1 METTS
6 NTPSDRTPRPVD
18 TGERIVLL
26 DVIRGFALGGVFF
39 SNVFLWFSGRVLMP
53 PTFWQTPETGVR
65 AAFAHAFRNLVFG
78 KFITIFTFLFGLGLA
93 VQFARADDRED
104 SAALRYSKRAAVM
117 LLFGILHM
125 ALVWY
130 GDILHVYA
138 LLGFGIL
145 LFRRTSTKKLIII
158 GAILAFCAGPV
169 TMWLESF
176 LPRLWSSPDVL
187 KQAMQAKQAHFTTVN
202 EQARTLFLSGS
213 YGSNVRANLL
223 TYWHHFARLHVI
235 GFYLGMFGNF
245 LLGYAAGKAAVF
257 TNVDKYRRLFRH
269 LVGWGLLGGIIGGA
283 GFAFLRM
290 VGPGKQYFVTNQTL
304 VPLFVPIA
312 RELQTLGLAAFYMA
326 TITLL
331 FQRPLWRR
339 ILSIYAPVGRTAVTN
354 YLSQSVV
361 AVFVFTG
368 IGLGHL
374 GNLSPIWTV
383 GMPLGVFIVQMVI
396 SRLWLS
402 RFAFGPVEWVWRS
415 MTYGKVQPL
424 RRANESVGE
433 IADEPQGD
441 VAAASSGS
449 A

>member
-6 NTPSDRTPRPVD
+6 DTSSDRTPRPVD

-93 VQFARADDRED
+93 VQFARAEDRED
-104 SAALRYSKRAAVM
+104 SAARRYSKRAAVM
-117 LLFGILHM
+117 ILFGVLHM
-125 ALVWY
+125 VLVWY

-138 LLGFGIL
+138 LLGFGML
-145 LFRRTSTKKLIII
+145 LFRRMSTKQLIII

-176 LPRLWSSPDVL
+176 LPQLWSSPDVL
-187 KQAMQAKQAHFTTVN
+187 KQAMQAKQAHFATVN

-213 YGSNVRANLL
+213 YGSNVHANLL

-235 GFYLGMFGNF
+235 GFYLGLLGNF

-283 GFAFLRM
+283 AFAFLRM
-290 VGPGKQYFVTNQTL
+290 VGPGKQYFVTNQAL

-312 RELQTLGLAAFYMA
+312 RELQTLGLAAFYVA

-383 GMPLGVFIVQMVI
+383 CMPLGVFIVQMVI

-415 MTYGKVQPL
+415 MTYGKVLPL
-424 RRANESVGE
+424 RKANESVGA

-441 VAAASSGS
+441 VVAASSGS